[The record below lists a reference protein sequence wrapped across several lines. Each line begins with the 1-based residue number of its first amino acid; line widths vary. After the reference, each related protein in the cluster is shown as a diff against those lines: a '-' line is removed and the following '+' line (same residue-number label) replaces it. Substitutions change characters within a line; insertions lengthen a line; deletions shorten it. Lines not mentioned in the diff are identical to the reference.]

1 MLRAGRSL
9 RERNGRLPRHS
20 EKRVVPYSD
29 EQMFALVAD
38 VERYPEFLPWCAAV
52 RIRSREEATFTAD
65 LIAAFG
71 ALRER
76 FTSRVVLDHPARTI
90 TIEYIEGPFE
100 HLTNRWVFSTSE
112 AGCEVAFDIDFRFRN
127 RTLDTLVSGLFT
139 RAIEKMTGAFV
150 TRADELYGGARSSEA
165 PVE

>member
-1 MLRAGRSL
+1 
-9 RERNGRLPRHS
+9 LPRHS

-52 RIRSREEATFTAD
+52 RIRSRDEATFTAD

-71 ALRER
+71 AFRER
-76 FTSRVVLDHPARTI
+76 FTSRVMLDHPARTI

-100 HLTNRWVFSTSE
+100 HLTNRWVFSATD
-112 AGCEVAFDIDFRFRN
+112 AGCEIAFDIDFRFRS
-127 RTLDTLVSGLFT
+127 RTLETLISGMFT

-150 TRADELYGGARSSEA
+150 TRADKLYGANSSET